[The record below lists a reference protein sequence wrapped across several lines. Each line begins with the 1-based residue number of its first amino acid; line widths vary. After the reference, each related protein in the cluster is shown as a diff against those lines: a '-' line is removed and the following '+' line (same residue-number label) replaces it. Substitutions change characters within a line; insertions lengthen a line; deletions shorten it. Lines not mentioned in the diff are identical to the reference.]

1 MRFFLL
7 ISATQKPYF
16 YTMKQLILGLLI
28 LFAGLSSKGQADSYW
43 VRKMQYIKDYKELA
57 IDEMKRY
64 KVPASITLAQGIIE
78 TDAGKSLLAR
88 VANNHFGIKCH
99 KEWTGKTFHQDDDAK
114 NECFRS
120 YGSVEESYRDHS
132 LFLTT
137 RQRYQNL
144 FTLSITDYK
153 AWAYGLK
160 AAGYATNPAY
170 PEKLIKIIEEHQLMR
185 FDDPMYI
192 ETNSNQNAIVST
204 TADTIMAYLEQPEET
219 HLLEYGPDERPVYE
233 TNGKKYIIYSKY
245 DTPARIA
252 QLYDLFSWQLNEFND
267 LPEDAQ
273 ILPGEIV
280 YLQRKARKGEQ
291 DFYTVKPGETMR
303 SISQKLGIRINK
315 LYYRNRL
322 KDGENPKEGTTL
334 WLRKRKPSSN

>member
-1 MRFFLL
+1 
-7 ISATQKPYF
+7 
-16 YTMKQLILGLLI
+16 MKQLIFGFLI
-28 LFAGLSSKGQADSYW
+28 LFASLGTMGQSDSYW
-43 VRKMQYIKDYKELA
+43 VRKMQYIKDYKDLA
-57 IDEMKRY
+57 INEMRRY
-64 KVPASITLAQGIIE
+64 KVPASITLAQGILE
-78 TDAGKSLLAR
+78 TDAGNSQLAR

-99 KEWTGKTFHQDDDAK
+99 KEWTGQTFHQDDDAK

-120 YGSVEESYRDHS
+120 YSSAEESYRDHS
-132 LFLTT
+132 LFLST
-137 RQRYQNL
+137 RSRYKDL
-144 FTLSITDYK
+144 FALNITDYK
-153 AWAYGLK
+153 GWAYGLK

-192 ETNSNQNAIVST
+192 ETNTNQNAIVST
-204 TADTIMAYLEQPEET
+204 TADTIITHLEQPEVT
-219 HLLEYGPDERPVYE
+219 HLLEYGPDERPMYE

-291 DFYTVKPGETMR
+291 DFYTVKPGETLR
-303 SISQKLGIRINK
+303 SISQKLAIRLSK

-322 KDGENPKEGTTL
+322 NEGENPSPGTTL
-334 WLRKRKPSSN
+334 WLRKRKPSSK

>member
-1 MRFFLL
+1 M
-7 ISATQKPYF
+7 
-16 YTMKQLILGLLI
+16 
-28 LFAGLSSKGQADSYW
+28 
-43 VRKMQYIKDYKELA
+43 
-57 IDEMKRY
+57 
-64 KVPASITLAQGIIE
+64 
-78 TDAGKSLLAR
+78 
-88 VANNHFGIKCH
+88 
-99 KEWTGKTFHQDDDAK
+99 
-114 NECFRS
+114 
-120 YGSVEESYRDHS
+120 
-132 LFLTT
+132 
-137 RQRYQNL
+137 
-144 FTLSITDYK
+144 
-153 AWAYGLK
+153 
-160 AAGYATNPAY
+160 
-170 PEKLIKIIEEHQLMR
+170 IEEHQLMR

-192 ETNSNQNAIVST
+192 ETNTNQNAIVST

-291 DFYTVKPGETMR
+291 DFYTVKPGETLR
-303 SISQKLGIRINK
+303 SISQKLGIRLSK

-322 KDGENPKEGTTL
+322 KEGENPNPGSTL